1 MAKTAKDSPAHIQ
14 VSRENLV
21 KTANLAR
28 LHLNDSE
35 IEKFQSQIA
44 KACES
49 FEKINEIDVDG
60 IKPLMSPVEEESS
73 LRADVV
79 QNDGVT
85 DLVLDQ
91 APELQGRLFRVPP
104 VV

>member
-1 MAKTAKDSPAHIQ
+1 
-14 VSRENLV
+14 
-21 KTANLAR
+21 
-28 LHLNDSE
+28 
-35 IEKFQSQIA
+35 
-44 KACES
+44 
-49 FEKINEIDVDG
+49 
-60 IKPLMSPVEEESS
+60 LMSPVEEESS